1 MSTKSDS
8 KSSFKKQFSSV
19 KEPERQELQ
28 SFLHVGQHVRCLK
41 RLENGHKSLAELQNF
56 IKERAI
62 LEENYAES
70 LRKWATKHG
79 QIFSKGSEYNTT
91 KLSIQDNLNEAHQVA
106 DLHSEISNK
115 LRQEIQTVVKDY
127 QKQHYHPNM
136 MSGFKEVSKYEKEF
150 SKPVK
155 KWAKVYGNMKKC
167 QNEYYNAC
175 KQEITAEKQVAG
187 TENDI
192 NTAKQQ
198 EGSKLDA
205 LETKLTKQKNMLKKR
220 TSQVKD
226 TREKY
231 RKSVEDCDN
240 ERAAYKAE
248 MNDIFSKTNI
258 DEKARLQFYKQT
270 ISKVYQTLDLSE
282 SHKYKRIYQDAH
294 DICGKINVDG
304 DIEWWSSTKGIGM
317 NMDWPIFEEYD
328 QVSVKSLSQ
337 KQSSHIN
344 KHVAG
349 GSSIGTLSYKENKF
363 DKDFEPNDFNSPPL
377 PTAYGDADLRPSVHS
392 ISERLTEELG
402 KGDTNNNNLKEP
414 PKDAKSLSSE
424 IPAAGEEPPVLVEA
438 MFEYGSKT

>member
-1 MSTKSDS
+1 
-8 KSSFKKQFSSV
+8 
-19 KEPERQELQ
+19 
-28 SFLHVGQHVRCLK
+28 
-41 RLENGHKSLAELQNF
+41 
-56 IKERAI
+56 
-62 LEENYAES
+62 
-70 LRKWATKHG
+70 
-79 QIFSKGSEYNTT
+79 
-91 KLSIQDNLNEAHQVA
+91 
-106 DLHSEISNK
+106 
-115 LRQEIQTVVKDY
+115 
-127 QKQHYHPNM
+127 
-136 MSGFKEVSKYEKEF
+136 
-150 SKPVK
+150 
-155 KWAKVYGNMKKC
+155 
-167 QNEYYNAC
+167 
-175 KQEITAEKQVAG
+175 
-187 TENDI
+187 
-192 NTAKQQ
+192 
-198 EGSKLDA
+198 
-205 LETKLTKQKNMLKKR
+205 MLKKR

-282 SHKYKRIYQDAH
+282 SHKYKRVYQDAH

-304 DIEWWSSTKGIGM
+304 DIEWWSNTKGIGM

-377 PTAYGDADLRPSVHS
+377 PTAHGDVDLRTSLHS

-424 IPAAGEEPPVLVEA
+424 IPAAGEEPAVLVEA